1 MGKDNPGVA
10 SCLLFNLFEENVEI
24 AWVPRVR
31 CTVVINMYQWIV
43 LHIKLTHRLV
53 DPAWRTSNGGL
64 SFFLSVMWIP
74 PYLYSCVYLRNKH
87 SLSLS
92 SPRWM
97 RRHGDVLHLHVS
109 AAATSWRFKKS
120 SIEVGPYL
128 PIIHCNNWRTE
139 IHRKREWNCSK
150 YIRRM

>member
-109 AAATSWRFKKS
+109 AAATSWAEDSKRAAMRWA
-120 SIEVGPYL
+120 L
-128 PIIHCNNWRTE
+128 PPNNTLQQLT
-139 IHRKREWNCSK
+139 HWNPSQTWVK
-150 YIRRM
+150 LF